1 MKTDLPVIVLLSIVI
16 FSIICGSPV
25 FVFSSLSSVSPSSLA
40 LTSSLDNNNH
50 QSLQSFPIANAGPNQ
65 VVTAGSTV
73 IHNGSNSR
81 AHNEVILSYSWRQ
94 IPTDAQTTLSGVN
107 TPVWE
112 FIAPNVT
119 ADTLLRFQL
128 KVMDN
133 LGQSSTA
140 SVNVL
145 DKPAST
151 SIVPLATK
159 ISQSTAAPLST
170 SVKTG
175 NNENV
180 INTKLLSS
188 LPLVHTKLFMVRII
202 SPIKDQQ
209 IPVHSGLNVSGI
221 SVANSTSGFC
231 YVSVVVNGIKPYS
244 MTVATGKGGAN
255 DYSTWSYKLA
265 STYAV
270 IKPGQNRITAKFS
283 CANNPSLTS
292 YNSVNVIGVANN
304 NNNNV
309 GVVASSPQHALP
321 PNNSKLLL
329 TSLNLAKNPI
339 STGEEETLK
348 IRVFDVSNPNA
359 TISGAKITGIA
370 GDSNDTTTI
379 NFNGVTDNSGTFT
392 YKWMV
397 DDDSRPGLF
406 TVSVL
411 TSATGYKS
419 QLIPTKAT
427 FKVDSAVIQQQEV
440 APQHIFNCRLFISK
454 PGPCA

>member
-81 AHNEVILSYSWRQ
+81 SHNGVILSYSWRQ
-94 IPTDAQTTLSGVN
+94 VPTDAQTSLSGVN
-107 TPVWE
+107 TPIWE

-128 KVMDN
+128 KVTDN

-159 ISQSTAAPLST
+159 ISQSAAAPLSA
-170 SVKTG
+170 
-175 NNENV
+175 NV
-180 INTKLLSS
+180 
-188 LPLVHTKLFMVRII
+188 
-202 SPIKDQQ
+202 
-209 IPVHSGLNVSGI
+209 
-221 SVANSTSGFC
+221 TSGFC
-231 YVSVVVNGIKPYS
+231 YVSVIVDGIKPYR
-244 MTVATGKGGAN
+244 MAVATGKGGAN

-292 YNSVNVIGVANN
+292 YNSVNIIGVGNN
-304 NNNNV
+304 NNTNV
-309 GVVASSPQHALP
+309 AVIASSPQHVSS
-321 PNNSKLLL
+321 PNNINSKLLL

-339 STGEEETLK
+339 STGEDETLK
-348 IRVFDVSNPNA
+348 IRVSD
-359 TISGAKITGIA
+359 
-370 GDSNDTTTI
+370 
-379 NFNGVTDNSGTFT
+379 
-392 YKWMV
+392 
-397 DDDSRPGLF
+397 
-406 TVSVL
+406 
-411 TSATGYKS
+411 
-419 QLIPTKAT
+419 
-427 FKVDSAVIQQQEV
+427 
-440 APQHIFNCRLFISK
+440 
-454 PGPCA
+454 

>member
-1 MKTDLPVIVLLSIVI
+1 
-16 FSIICGSPV
+16 
-25 FVFSSLSSVSPSSLA
+25 
-40 LTSSLDNNNH
+40 
-50 QSLQSFPIANAGPNQ
+50 
-65 VVTAGSTV
+65 
-73 IHNGSNSR
+73 
-81 AHNEVILSYSWRQ
+81 
-94 IPTDAQTTLSGVN
+94 
-107 TPVWE
+107 
-112 FIAPNVT
+112 
-119 ADTLLRFQL
+119 
-128 KVMDN
+128 MDN

-159 ISQSTAAPLST
+159 ISQSAAAPLSA

-292 YNSVNVIGVANN
+292 YNSVNVIGVAHN

-309 GVVASSPQHALP
+309 GVVAALS

-392 YKWMV
+392 HTWMV
-397 DDDSRPGLF
+397 GNDSKPGLF

-411 TSATGYKS
+411 ASATGYNS

-427 FKVDSAVIQQQEV
+427 FKVNSAVIQKQEV
-440 APQHIFNCRLFISK
+440 APQHTFNCRLFISK

>member
-50 QSLQSFPIANAGPNQ
+50 QSLQSLPIANAGPNQ

-73 IHNGSNSR
+73 ILNGSNSKT
-81 AHNEVILSYSWRQ
+81 HNGVILSYSWRQ
-94 IPTDAQTTLSGVN
+94 IPTDVQTTLSGVN

-159 ISQSTAAPLST
+159 ISQSAAAPLSA

-175 NNENV
+175 NNENA

-209 IPVHSGLNVSGI
+209 IPVHSGLKVSGI

-231 YVSVVVNGIKPYS
+231 YVSVIVNGIKPYR
-244 MTVATGKGGAN
+244 MAVATGKGGAN

-265 STYAV
+265 FTHAV

-292 YNSVNVIGVANN
+292 YNSVNVIGVGNN
-304 NNNNV
+304 NNTNV
-309 GVVASSPQHALP
+309 AVIASSPQHVSS
-321 PNNSKLLL
+321 PNNINSKLLL

-339 STGEEETLK
+339 STGEDETLK
-348 IRVFDVSNPNA
+348 IRVSD
-359 TISGAKITGIA
+359 
-370 GDSNDTTTI
+370 
-379 NFNGVTDNSGTFT
+379 
-392 YKWMV
+392 
-397 DDDSRPGLF
+397 
-406 TVSVL
+406 
-411 TSATGYKS
+411 
-419 QLIPTKAT
+419 
-427 FKVDSAVIQQQEV
+427 
-440 APQHIFNCRLFISK
+440 
-454 PGPCA
+454 

>member
-50 QSLQSFPIANAGPNQ
+50 QSLQSLLIANAGPNQ

-73 IHNGSNSR
+73 ILNGSDSKSHNG
-81 AHNEVILSYSWRQ
+81 VILSYSWRQ
-94 IPTDAQTTLSGVN
+94 VPTDAQTTLSGVN
-107 TPVWE
+107 TPIWE

-128 KVMDN
+128 NVTDN

-145 DKPAST
+145 DKSAST
-151 SIVPLATK
+151 SIVPQATK
-159 ISQSTAAPLST
+159 ISQSAAAPLSA
-170 SVKTG
+170 SVTTG

-209 IPVHSGLNVSGI
+209 IPVHSGLKVSGI
-221 SVANSTSGFC
+221 SIANSTSGFC
-231 YVSVVVNGIKPYS
+231 YVSVIVNRIKPYS
-244 MTVATGKGGAN
+244 MAVATGKGGAN

-304 NNNNV
+304 NNNV
-309 GVVASSPQHALP
+309 AVVASSPQHVSP

-339 STGEEETLK
+339 STG
-348 IRVFDVSNPNA
+348 
-359 TISGAKITGIA
+359 
-370 GDSNDTTTI
+370 
-379 NFNGVTDNSGTFT
+379 
-392 YKWMV
+392 
-397 DDDSRPGLF
+397 
-406 TVSVL
+406 
-411 TSATGYKS
+411 
-419 QLIPTKAT
+419 
-427 FKVDSAVIQQQEV
+427 
-440 APQHIFNCRLFISK
+440 
-454 PGPCA
+454 

>member
-16 FSIICGSPV
+16 FSIICGSPG
-25 FVFSSLSSVSPSSLA
+25 FVFSSLSSVNPSSLA

-50 QSLQSFPIANAGPNQ
+50 QTLQSIPIANAGPNQ

-73 IHNGSNSR
+73 ILNGSNSR
-81 AHNEVILSYSWRQ
+81 AHNGVILSYSWKQ

-128 KVMDN
+128 KVTDN

-145 DKPAST
+145 DKSAST
-151 SIVPLATK
+151 SIVPQATK
-159 ISQSTAAPLST
+159 ISQSAAAANI
-170 SVKTG
+170 KTG

-180 INTKLLSS
+180 INTKLSSS

-209 IPVHSGLNVSGI
+209 IPVHSGLKVSGI

-231 YVSVVVNGIKPYS
+231 YVSVIVNGIKPYR
-244 MTVATGKGGAN
+244 MAVATGKGGAN

-265 STYAV
+265 STYTV
-270 IKPGQNRITAKFS
+270 IKPEQNRITAKFS
-283 CANNPSLTS
+283 CANDPSLTS
-292 YNSVNVIGVANN
+292 YNSVTVIGVANN
-304 NNNNV
+304 NNNV
-309 GVVASSPQHALP
+309 AVIASSPQHVSS
-321 PNNSKLLL
+321 PNNINSKLLL

-348 IRVFDVSNPNA
+348 IRVFDKSHPNA
-359 TISGAKITGIA
+359 TISGAKITGITA
-370 GDSNDTTTI
+370 DSNNTTTM
-379 NFNGVTDNSGTFT
+379 NFNGITGNSGTFT
-392 YKWMV
+392 YTWMV
-397 DDDSRPGLF
+397 RNDSKPGLF
-406 TVSVL
+406 TVSVICPRQPRSG
-411 TSATGYKS
+411 TWMY
-419 QLIPTKAT
+419 IV
-427 FKVDSAVIQQQEV
+427 FR
-440 APQHIFNCRLFISK
+440 QHQ
-454 PGPCA
+454 